1 MFYIR
6 RVAMKRSGR

>member
-6 RVAMKRSGR
+6 RHH

>member
-6 RVAMKRSGR
+6 RTRCGET